1 MKNWTRCDEAMYTI
15 SRVATLLNCVS
26 ASIIQGD
33 LPKDT
38 KIGDI
43 GSALG
48 LLYKILDE
56 AYNTLYDAAN

>member
-1 MKNWTRCDEAMYTI
+1 MKNWTKCDEAMYTI

-38 KIGDI
+38 KIDDI

-56 AYNTLYDAAN
+56 AHNTLYDAAN

>member
-1 MKNWTRCDEAMYTI
+1 MYTI

-38 KIGDI
+38 KIDDI

-56 AYNTLYDAAN
+56 AHNTLYDAAN